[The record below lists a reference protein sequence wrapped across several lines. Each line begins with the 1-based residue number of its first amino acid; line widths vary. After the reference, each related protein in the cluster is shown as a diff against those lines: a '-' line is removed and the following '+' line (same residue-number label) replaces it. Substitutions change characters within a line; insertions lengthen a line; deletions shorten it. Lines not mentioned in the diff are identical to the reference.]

1 MHYPNCVQ
9 SMSMYWW
16 WWWVKNGGAEGGT
29 SLERNVNKPSVRLK
43 RVGEEIKA
51 EANRCIS
58 SEGATRRGVEM
69 AERQL
74 MG

>member
-1 MHYPNCVQ
+1 M
-9 SMSMYWW
+9 
-16 WWWVKNGGAEGGT
+16 EGRGEL

-43 RVGEEIKA
+43 RIGEEIKA

-58 SEGATRRGVEM
+58 SEGITRRGVEM

>member
-1 MHYPNCVQ
+1 MVVVVVEG
-9 SMSMYWW
+9 WEW
-16 WWWVKNGGAEGGT
+16 GGGLKTEGRGEL

-43 RVGEEIKA
+43 RIGEEIKA

-58 SEGATRRGVEM
+58 SEGITRRGVEM